1 MDTVR
6 SSGAHGLNLRFVGT
20 VVTRTLLPMWFILS
34 SSLTLYQFASQNL
47 LAIDARLYRFA
58 AIQALSGGDPWA
70 VHADGTAF
78 AGPPPTLLLYLP
90 SALLPDAVATVLILG
105 LGLAAAIWAVR
116 RLELPWW
123 WLFFPPLFEAV
134 IVGNPDALV
143 LALLLVRGPLAGVAA
158 GLKVYALIPLALARR
173 WSALAVAAVVAAAS
187 LPLLPAFLRSLH
199 SVSTVL
205 DQQTAHLSA
214 WGTWLVVP
222 TLIALVVL
230 RRRGAEWLVVPAL
243 WPNTQRHYAAM
254 SLPAVRRSPI
264 GAALMS
270 LGLPLAPAAAVIYM
284 AVEASWLNRRAPA
297 VPTAGD
303 APEAPPA

>member
-6 SSGAHGLNLRFVGT
+6 SSGAHGLDLRFVGG
-20 VVTRTLLPMWFILS
+20 VVARTLLPMWFILS
-34 SSLTLYQFASQNL
+34 SSLTLYQFASRNL
-47 LAIDARLYRFA
+47 LGIDARLYRFA
-58 AIQALSGGDPWA
+58 AVQALSGGDPWA
-70 VHADGTAF
+70 VHADGVF
-78 AGPPPTLLLYLP
+78 AGPPPTLLLCLP
-90 SALLPDAVATVLILG
+90 SALLPEVVATVLIVG

-116 RLELPWW
+116 RLELPLWW
-123 WLFFPPLFEAV
+123 VFFPPLFEAV

-187 LPLLPAFLRSLH
+187 LPLLPAFLNSLR

-284 AVEASWLNRRAPA
+284 AIEASWQNRRAPA
-297 VPTAGD
+297 VPAADDVPG
-303 APEAPPA
+303 APPA